1 MKKTTSVADTSC
13 NTRHDPDTQLLVA
26 DNVLPMLRELEKKVM
41 WLSAWMI
48 HGANHLRPERDGLKV
63 GGHQAS
69 CASVVTL
76 MTALYFHALR
86 PLDRVAVKPH
96 ASPVFHAIQYL
107 LGRQDKENMALF
119 RGFGGAQSYPSRTKD
134 TDDVDISTGSVGLGG
149 ALTIFASL
157 VQDYVRLQGFGP
169 ETREE
174 GRMIA
179 LFGDA
184 ELDEGNV
191 FEALFEGWKHDVRNV
206 WWIIDYNRQS
216 LDSVVTDPVFH
227 HLDGLFKS
235 MDWDV
240 QTIKYGQ
247 LLQAASECP
256 GGNALIDWIDS
267 CPNQLYSVLTF
278 KGGAAWRKHL
288 TTDLGETSGVRSLL
302 DDYDDDGLQALM
314 TNLAGHDIETVLDAY
329 DRAAQSD
336 APACI
341 IAYTIKGYGLPLAG
355 HKDNHAGLMSLN
367 QMNEFKAANGI
378 ADGEEWERFS
388 GLKMPGKQIQD
399 FIDNVPFSSDVQRRF
414 KSAVVNV
421 PDELEC
427 PVFKRGST
435 QEAFGRLLN
444 ELGRGDS
451 ELAKRIVTTS
461 PDVTV
466 STNLGPWVNRREI
479 FDRSDRPDIFRSEDV
494 ASAQRWVMSPNG
506 QHIELG
512 IAENN
517 LFLMLAAL
525 GLSSEWFGARLLPI
539 GTLYDPFVARGLD
552 ALNYACYQ
560 DARFMLVATPS
571 GITLAPEG
579 GAHQS
584 VSTPLIGIGQPGLT
598 YFEPA
603 YVDELAVIMR
613 WGLEHMQLPE
623 GGSVY
628 LRLSTRPI
636 DQPVREIDNN
646 FSRRIIAGAYWSKI
660 PAPGAELAIV
670 YCGAVAPEVKAA
682 CDELGD
688 EIPGLGLLSVTS
700 PDRLHSDWLNAKR
713 ARRSE
718 RTTALAVIEE
728 ILQCLSPG
736 AAIVTV
742 IDGHPATLSWL
753 GAVSGHRVYPLG
765 VETFGQSGDI
775 NDLYRHYG
783 LDTEAILDAA
793 ARACLRHL
801 VDEKPVYRAA

>member
-1 MKKTTSVADTSC
+1 MKMTESAAISKEVCKRVSKTGSRIDKNDLTI
-13 NTRHDPDTQLLVA
+13 
-26 DNVLPMLRELEKKVM
+26 LRELEQKVM
-41 WLSAWMI
+41 WLSSWMI
-48 HGANHLRPERDGLKV
+48 HEANYSRPERDGLKV

-76 MTALYFHALR
+76 MTALYFHVLR
-86 PLDRVAVKPH
+86 PMDRVAVKPH

-107 LGRQDKENMALF
+107 LGRQERENMSLF

-134 TDDVDISTGSVGLGG
+134 AADVDISTGSVGLGG
-149 ALTIFASL
+149 ALTLFASL
-157 VQDYVRLQGFGP
+157 AQDYVRLHGFGP
-169 ETREE
+169 EERDE

-216 LDSVVTDPVFH
+216 LDSVVTDRVFH
-227 HLDGLFKS
+227 RLDGLFRS
-235 MDWDV
+235 MDWNV

-247 LLQAASECP
+247 LLQFAADRP
-256 GGNALIDWIDS
+256 GGGALIDWIDS
-267 CPNQLYSVLTF
+267 CPNQLYSALTF
-278 KGGAAWRKHL
+278 KGGAAWREHL
-288 TTDLGETSGVRSLL
+288 KADLRDTSGIRSLL
-302 DDYDDDGLQALM
+302 EDYDDDGLQALM
-314 TNLAGHDIETVLDAY
+314 TNLAGHDMGTVLEAY
-329 DRAAQSD
+329 DQAAKSD
-336 APACI
+336 VPTCI

-355 HKDNHAGLMSLN
+355 HKDNHAGLMN
-367 QMNEFKAANGI
+367 PDQMKNFKAANSI
-378 ADGEEWERFS
+378 ADGEEWEHFS
-388 GLKMPGKQIQD
+388 GLKPSVAKLQK
-399 FIDNVPFSSDVQRRF
+399 FSKNAPFSAAEKRRF
-414 KSAVVNV
+414 ASPVIDV
-421 PDELEC
+421 PVELKC
-427 PVFKRGST
+427 PVFERGST

-451 ELAKRIVTTS
+451 ALAKRIVTTS

-466 STNLGPWVNRREI
+466 STNLGPWVNQRRI
-479 FDRSDRPDIFRSEDV
+479 FDRSDRPDVFSNEDV
-494 ASAQRWVMSPNG
+494 ASAQRWVMSPMG

-517 LFLMLAAL
+517 LFLMMAAL
-525 GLSSEWFGARLLPI
+525 GLSNEWFGARLLPI

-560 DARFMLVATPS
+560 DARFMLVGTPS

-603 YVDELAVIMR
+603 YIDELAIIMR
-613 WGLEHMQLPE
+613 WGFEYMQLPK

-636 DQPVREIDNN
+636 DQL
-646 FSRRIIAGAYWSKI
+646 SRDMGAVLSQQIISGAYWKEA
-660 PAPGAELAIV
+660 PEPGAELAIV
-670 YCGAVAPEVKAA
+670 YCGAVAPEVQAA
-682 CDELGD
+682 YDELSED
-688 EIPGLGLLSVTS
+688 VPGLGLLSVTS
-700 PDRLHSDWLNAKR
+700 PDRLHSDWLDAKR
-713 ARRSE
+713 ARRTE
-718 RTTALAVIEE
+718 RPAAVAEIEK
-728 ILQCLSPG
+728 ILQILAPD
-736 AAIVTV
+736 AALVTV

-775 NDLYRHYG
+775 NDLYEHYG
-783 LDTEAILDAA
+783 LDAEAILDAA
-793 ARACLRHL
+793 ARACLRRFSAS
-801 VDEKPVYRAA
+801 KCAPQAA